1 MDKDKKEEVK
11 NKDKYEDLADKLK
24 SGNIG
29 AALGAL
35 GVGLS
40 LLPTTGK
47 CDLTINVHI
56 GDNVVYNNGSQPS

>member
-11 NKDKYEDLADKLK
+11 DKGKDLEEKLK
-24 SGNIG
+24 AGNIG

-56 GDNVVYNNGSQPS
+56 GDNVIHNNGSQPS